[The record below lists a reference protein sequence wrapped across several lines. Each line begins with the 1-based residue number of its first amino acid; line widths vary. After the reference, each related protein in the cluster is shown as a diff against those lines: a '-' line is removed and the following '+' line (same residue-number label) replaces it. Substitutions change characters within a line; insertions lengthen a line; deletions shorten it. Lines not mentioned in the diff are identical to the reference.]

1 MNGMK
6 VLEDFTDIIFRN
18 NLLHIFF
25 KIGVL
30 KNFAILTRKNMC

>member
-6 VLEDFTDIIFRN
+6 VLEDFTDIFRN

-30 KNFAILTRKNMC
+30 KNFAIFTRKNMC